1 MKFKCL
7 VLDHDDTVVNSTATI
22 HYPCF
27 VEYLAERKPH
37 LSGKFDLDTFFR
49 KNFDPGV
56 LEFFANDVGLTERE
70 MEEEEYYW
78 RDFVKN
84 HVPAVYPGMREIM
97 ERFLAEGGILAV
109 ASHSLSCYIE
119 RDYKENGLPQPS
131 VIYGWEMPKEKRKP
145 APFAL
150 NDLCERFGLLPE
162 EILMVDDLKPGFD
175 MARAAGVPFAAAGWA
190 HNIEEIA
197 TFMRR
202 HCDYYLSDTAALSA
216 LLFAE
221 S

>member
-1 MKFKCL
+1 MKYKCL

-27 VEYLAERKPH
+27 EAYLADRKPH
-37 LSGKFDLDTFFR
+37 LCGKFDLATFFE

-56 LEFFANDVGLTERE
+56 LEFFSEDVGLTEKE
-70 MEEEEYYW
+70 MEEEEVYW
-78 RDFVKN
+78 RDYVQH
-84 HVPAVYPGMREIM
+84 HVPSVYPGMKRIM
-97 ERFLAEGGILAV
+97 ERFLAEGGIIAV
-109 ASHSLSCYIE
+109 ASHSLSYYIE
-119 RDYKENGLPQPS
+119 RDYKENALPMPH

-150 NDLCERFGLLPE
+150 LDLMERYGLSPD

-190 HNIEEIA
+190 HEIEKISA
-197 TFMRR
+197 FMRR
-202 HCDYYLSDTAALSA
+202 HCDFYLSSVSELEK
-216 LLFAE
+216 LLFEA
-221 S
+221 

>member
-1 MKFKCL
+1 MKYKCL

-27 VEYLAERKPH
+27 EAYLAERKPH
-37 LSGKFDLDTFFR
+37 LVGKFDLPTFFE

-56 LEFFANDVGLTERE
+56 LEFFSKDVGLTEQE
-70 MEEEEYYW
+70 MQEEEYYW

-84 HVPAVYPGMREIM
+84 HIPKVYDGMKGIL
-97 ERFLAEGGILAV
+97 ERFLAEGGIIAV
-109 ASHSLSCYIE
+109 ASHSLSPYIE
-119 RDYKENGLPQPS
+119 RDYKENALPMPH
-131 VIYGWEMPKEKRKP
+131 VIYGWEMPKEQRKP

-150 NDLCERFGLLPE
+150 LDLMERYGLSPN

-175 MARAAGVPFAAAGWA
+175 MARTAGVPFAAAGWA
-190 HNIEEIA
+190 HDIEKISS
-197 TFMRR
+197 FMRR
-202 HCDYYLSDTAALSA
+202 HCDFYLSRVKDLAD
-216 LLFAE
+216 LLFD

>member
-1 MKFKCL
+1 MKYKCL

-27 VEYLAERKPH
+27 EAYLLDRKPH
-37 LSGKFDLDTFFR
+37 LVGKFDLPTFFE

-56 LEFFANDVGLTERE
+56 LEFFAKDVGLSEKE

-84 HVPAVYPGMREIM
+84 HIPEAYKGMKEIL
-97 ERFLAEGGILAV
+97 ERFLSEGGIIAV
-109 ASHSLSCYIE
+109 ASHSLSYYIE
-119 RDYKENGLPQPS
+119 RDYKANGLPQPS
-131 VIYGWEMPKEKRKP
+131 IIYGWELPKEKRKP
-145 APFAL
+145 EPYPL
-150 NDLCERFGLLPE
+150 LDLMERYGLSPD

-190 HNIEEIA
+190 HDIEKISS
-197 TFMRR
+197 FMRR
-202 HCDYYLSDTAALSA
+202 HCDFYLGSVKELEA
-216 LLFAE
+216 LLFE
-221 S
+221 G

>member
-1 MKFKCL
+1 MKYKCL

-27 VEYLAERKPH
+27 EAYLLDRKPH
-37 LSGKFDLDTFFR
+37 LVGKFDLPTFFE

-56 LEFFANDVGLTERE
+56 LEFFAKDVGLSEKE

-84 HVPAVYPGMREIM
+84 HIPEAYEGMKEIL
-97 ERFLAEGGILAV
+97 ERFLSEGGIIAV
-109 ASHSLSCYIE
+109 ASHSLSYYIE

-131 VIYGWEMPKEKRKP
+131 IIYGWELPKEKRKP
-145 APFAL
+145 EPYPL
-150 NDLCERFGLLPE
+150 LDLMERYGLSPD

-190 HNIEEIA
+190 HDIEKISS
-197 TFMRR
+197 FMRR
-202 HCDYYLSDTAALSA
+202 HCDFYLGSVKELES
-216 LLFAE
+216 LLFE
-221 S
+221 G

>member
-7 VLDHDDTVVNSTATI
+7 VLDHDDTVVDSTATI
-22 HYPCF
+22 HYACF
-27 VEYLAERKPH
+27 EKYLEEKKPH
-37 LSGKFDLDTFFR
+37 LCGKFDLDTFFC

-56 LEFFANDVGLTERE
+56 LEFFANDVGLTEKE
-70 MEEEEYYW
+70 MEEEEEYW
-78 RDFVKN
+78 RDFVKS
-84 HVPAVYPGMREIM
+84 HVPHVYPGMKQIM
-97 ERFLAEGGILAV
+97 ERFVSEGGILAV

-119 RDYKENGLPQPS
+119 RDYKENALSMPH

-150 NDLCERFGLLPE
+150 LDLMERYGLSPD

-190 HNIEEIA
+190 HNIEEISS
-197 TFMRR
+197 FMRR
-202 HCDYYLSDTAALSA
+202 HCDYYLESTKALA
-216 LLFAE
+216 DLLFGNG
-221 S
+221 

>member
-70 MEEEEYYW
+70 MEEEECYW

-97 ERFLAEGGILAV
+97 ERFLAEMQA
-109 ASHSLSCYIE
+109 
-119 RDYKENGLPQPS
+119 ENCGTKS
-131 VIYGWEMPKEKRKP
+131 AENTSTSTR
-145 APFAL
+145 
-150 NDLCERFGLLPE
+150 LLP
-162 EILMVDDLKPGFD
+162 
-175 MARAAGVPFAAAGWA
+175 GVSKLW
-190 HNIEEIA
+190 I
-197 TFMRR
+197 
-202 HCDYYLSDTAALSA
+202 
-216 LLFAE
+216 
-221 S
+221 

>member
-1 MKFKCL
+1 MKYKCL

-27 VEYLAERKPH
+27 EAYLADRKPH
-37 LSGKFDLDTFFR
+37 LCGKFDLETFFS

-56 LEFFANDVGLTERE
+56 LEFFSEDVGLTEKE
-70 MEEEEYYW
+70 MEEEEVYW
-78 RDFVKN
+78 RDYVQH
-84 HVPAVYPGMREIM
+84 HVPSVYPGMKRIM
-97 ERFLAEGGILAV
+97 ERFLAEGGIIAV
-109 ASHSLSCYIE
+109 ASHSLSYYIE
-119 RDYKENGLPQPS
+119 RDYKENELPMPH

-150 NDLCERFGLLPE
+150 LDLMERYGLSPD

-190 HNIEEIA
+190 HEIEKISS
-197 TFMRR
+197 FMRR
-202 HCDYYLSDTAALSA
+202 HCDFYLSKTEELEK
-216 LLFAE
+216 LLFE
-221 S
+221 T